1 MGENI
6 QNRVGNSTNCHQ
18 NGTIN
23 LHPLHRAVFVH
34 GLGGSSKSAEDQA
47 HILSTYIYN
56 HSPLD
61 SSKITVVLNK
71 AKSFHESCANATN
84 CLLGC
89 IWEIGS
95 RVQRSSSNCDE
106 CVELVVFCHSNGAK
120 PVQKALAPD
129 RLTELCDVLN
139 ISQMGIANFM
149 GRLRKKIVV
158 ISFGGVCYI
167 SDDYAKVVMNFCS
180 TSDNF
185 SKFCHHLKVGDQPK
199 DGETGRKIYVRD
211 PATPSEIKEVPAG
224 IWGSIAAVSCISGAG
239 VDLAAKSSGTS
250 DELRHPHYLENI
262 LKNREMIMY
271 IREVLGLS
279 ERPN

>member
-1 MGENI
+1 MSQENP
-6 QNRVGNSTNCHQ
+6 RHV
-18 NGTIN
+18 TIN
-23 LHPLHRAVFVH
+23 LHPKHRAVFVH
-34 GLGGSSKSAEDQA
+34 GYGGSSKNAEDQA
-47 HILSTYIYN
+47 HTLSTYVYS

-71 AKSFHESCANATN
+71 AKTFHDSCAKATN

-95 RVQRSSSNCDE
+95 RLQRSGSNCDE

-129 RLTELCDVLN
+129 FLTELCNVLD
-139 ISQMGIANFM
+139 IPQMEIASFM
-149 GRLRKKIVV
+149 GSIRKKIVV

-185 SKFCHHLKVGDQPK
+185 SKFCHYLKVGDQPK
-199 DGETGRKIYVRD
+199 DGETDRKIYVRD
-211 PATPSEIKEVPAG
+211 PATPSEIKKVPAG
-224 IWGSIAAVSCISGAG
+224 ILGSIAAVGCISGAG

-250 DELRHPHYLENI
+250 DALRHPHYLENI
-262 LKNREMIMY
+262 LKNRGMIMY

-279 ERPN
+279 ERSN